1 MLESQ
6 YRFRLQFILGLLFGF
21 ALFLA
26 GCAGLANVYQ
36 DLVWPSAPDQPRIRY
51 VGALTDGS
59 VMPRSFFS
67 KLFGFLT
74 GAGGADVQ
82 MGKPLNVAV
91 DDLGRVYVTDLDV
104 RKVFVFDFVEERM
117 RFLGD
122 RGPEQLFSPMG
133 IAVYDT
139 LIFVTDNHMRQV
151 AVFSSSGNR
160 LHVIGDTETLA
171 NPVAVAYDPPTQRV
185 FVLDARNNEVV
196 VYSLEG
202 KTLLRFGAARDWV
215 GGLYFPSAMWIRDGK
230 LYVVDSMAFRVVIY
244 DLEGNFIS
252 TFGEPGSAPGFFAR
266 PKGIAVSQDGKIFVT
281 DAAFNNFQIFDEKGQ
296 VYMFVGSGGSAPGQF
311 QIPSGMFI
319 DKNNKLFVVD
329 QINRRVQI
337 FQYLGS
343 D

>member
-6 YRFRLQFILGLLFGF
+6 YRFRLQFIYGILLGFTLS
-21 ALFLA
+21 LA
-26 GCAGLANVYQ
+26 GCAGSAHVDQ
-36 DLVWPSAPDQPRIRY
+36 DLAWPSAPDQPRIRY
-51 VGALTDGS
+51 VGALTDGT

-67 KLFGFLT
+67 TIFGALS

-82 MGKPLNVAV
+82 LAKPLNVAV
-91 DDLGRVYVTDLDV
+91 DDLGRVYVTDLDI
-104 RKVFVFDFVEERM
+104 RKVFVFDFVEQRM

-139 LIFVTDNHMRQV
+139 LVFVTDNHMRQV
-151 AVFSSSGNR
+151 AVFNSSGNR
-160 LHVIGDTETLA
+160 LHVFGDAATLT
-171 NPVAVAYDPPTQRV
+171 NPIAVAYDPPTQRV
-185 FVLDARNNEVV
+185 FVLDSRNNEVL
-196 VYSLEG
+196 VYSLDG
-202 KTLLRFGAARDWV
+202 KNLLRFGASRDWV
-215 GGLYFPSAMWIRDGK
+215 GGLYFPTAMWIHDGK

-281 DAAFNNFQIFDEKGQ
+281 DAAFNNFQIFDEEGR

-311 QIPSGMFI
+311 QIPSGVFI
-319 DKNNKLFVVD
+319 DKSNKLFVVD

-337 FQYLGS
+337 FQYLGG